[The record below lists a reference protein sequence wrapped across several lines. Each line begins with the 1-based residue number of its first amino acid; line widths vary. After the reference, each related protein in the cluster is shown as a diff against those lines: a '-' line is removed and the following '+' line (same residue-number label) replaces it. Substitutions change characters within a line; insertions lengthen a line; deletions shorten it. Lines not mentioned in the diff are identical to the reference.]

1 MNVPYKQLIAGAAL
15 VSSFATV
22 STVAHAQELT
32 NAEITGNVLIGT
44 DYRFRGI
51 TQTDEAFTLQG
62 GLDYVHE
69 SGFYMGVWGSNVAFA
84 GSLELDP
91 YVGYSGSLNSEVDYD
106 IGVLYYGYPNDPS
119 DPEGDFWEFY
129 GSLAWQGVSFGVAYS
144 PDYFAETG
152 KYWYVNGAYD
162 MELPGEFG
170 LGFSL
175 ASNIFEGREEMDSF
189 LGLTGSGIS
198 AGSSYL
204 DWSVTLSKSVY
215 GVDLS
220 LAYVDTDLKKS
231 ECFLGDDGCGATAVF
246 AISKSL

>member
-32 NAEITGNVLIGT
+32 NAEISGNVLIGT

-62 GLDYVHE
+62 GLDYVHD

-91 YVGYSGSLNSEVDYD
+91 YVGFAGSLNSEIDYD
-106 IGVLYYGYPNDPS
+106 VGVLYYGYPNDPS

-129 GSLAWQGVSFGVAYS
+129 GSLSWMGLSGSVAYS
-144 PDYFAETG
+144 PDYFAESG
-152 KYWYVNGAYD
+152 KFWYVSGAYD

-170 LGFSL
+170 LGFQI
-175 ASNIFEGREEMDSF
+175 ATNIFEGSAEMENDF
-189 LGLTGSGIS
+189 GLVG

-204 DWSVTLSKSVY
+204 DWSVTLSKAAF
-215 GVDLS
+215 GVDWSLS
-220 LAYVDTDLKKS
+220 YVDTDLKDS
-231 ECFLGDDGCGATAVF
+231 ECFGGDDGCGATAVF